1 RKLADGAW
9 QRSGRYMRIGIVHFT
24 SRGSASKAG
33 VIQFSH
39 RDRYGAFAHRK
50 VAEHSVDCNRQL
62 RRFRLLLIATFLIG
76 FAVPFVVTFARDRFD
91 PRFSTGAPSTLI
103 ATPSQSLPA
112 GGPARRA
119 LSMAILAGR
128 AA

>member
-1 RKLADGAW
+1 
-9 QRSGRYMRIGIVHFT
+9 MRIGIVHFT

-76 FAVPFVVTFARDRFD
+76 FAVPFVVTFARV
-91 PRFSTGAPSTLI
+91 RFSTRRPTGAPSTLI
-103 ATPSQSLPA
+103 VSPSVATSY
-112 GGPARRA
+112 GGPELRA
-119 LSMAILAGR
+119 LLLATLDGR
-128 AA
+128 